1 MLSHR
6 LTAPLFAMQAIAFFM
21 SPRSYIRLA
30 CMTFL
35 ASVLAAY
42 WAVFIPKVHPG
53 MRRCSYLVN
62 KRVIVRVAWKPPLAC
77 FCWECMDNSVP
88 AMWAQMHKASPT

>member
-1 MLSHR
+1 
-6 LTAPLFAMQAIAFFM
+6 MQAIAFFM

-42 WAVFIPKVHPG
+42 WAVFIPKVHPV
-53 MRRCSYLVN
+53 MRCFIYLAVEGYLC
-62 KRVIVRVAWKPPLAC
+62 VRAAAGLLLLGVHGRICASHVGP
-77 FCWECMDNSVP
+77 N
-88 AMWAQMHKASPT
+88 AQGFTNMTD

>member
-1 MLSHR
+1 MQGIVSNQRCQRHVLAGVHGLHCACRDGQFEMQLGVQCSLVAPSYRLS
-6 LTAPLFAMQAIAFFM
+6 APSSAMQAIAFFM

-42 WAVFIPKVHPG
+42 WAVFIPKVYSV
-53 MRRCSYLVN
+53 MR
-62 KRVIVRVAWKPPLAC
+62 
-77 FCWECMDNSVP
+77 
-88 AMWAQMHKASPT
+88 